1 MSDEL
6 LLLQEA
12 STKLS
17 DYFEQDALRLAQTKE
32 ALVKQLAE
40 AIVFLLLHD
49 MEKLM
54 NILYR
59 IDVFERDTK
68 AAFAQ
73 NNPEQIAPRL
83 AELILQREMQKAKTR
98 LAYRNPKN

>member
-1 MSDEL
+1 MNEL
-6 LLLQEA
+6 LLVQDA
-12 STKLS
+12 AKKLG
-17 DYFEQDALRLAQTKE
+17 DYFEQESLGLVQSKE
-32 ALVKQLAE
+32 ETLKQLTA

-49 MEKLM
+49 MEKLL

-83 AELILQREMQKAKTR
+83 AELILNREMQKAETR
-98 LAYRNPKN
+98 LAYRNHKN

>member
-12 STKLS
+12 SIRLS
-17 DYFEQDALRLAQTKE
+17 DYFEQDTLRLVQTKE
-32 ALVKQLAE
+32 KVIKQLAE

-83 AELILQREMQKAKTR
+83 AELILNREMQKAKTR
-98 LAYRNPKN
+98 LAYRNHKN